1 MEEILSP
8 LRRAQAAQRVEVM
21 EQAQA
26 VEQGGGGG
34 RLIRWIRGGRDFL
47 VAVRAEMGKVSWP
60 TQAELIKATR
70 MVVVLSAIVGVL
82 LGLLDLLL
90 TKILVDGVAA
100 LAR

>member
-1 MEEILSP
+1 MEEILPP

-26 VEQGGGGG
+26 VEQGGGG
-34 RLIRWIRGGRDFL
+34 RLVRWIRGGRDFL
-47 VAVRAEMGKVSWP
+47 LAVSAEMKKVSWP

-70 MVVVLSAIVGVL
+70 MVVVLSAVVGVL